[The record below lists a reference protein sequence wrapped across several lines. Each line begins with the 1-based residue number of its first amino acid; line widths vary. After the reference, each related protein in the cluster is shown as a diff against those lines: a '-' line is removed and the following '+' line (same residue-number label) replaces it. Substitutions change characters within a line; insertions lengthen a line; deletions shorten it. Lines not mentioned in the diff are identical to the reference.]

1 MIHLIWLF
9 SLLILCL
16 VFICYIKRKHS
27 YWLRYGFPF
36 VEPHFLFGNLESA
49 GKEDRLSQILSSV
62 YQKYKDKCPMIGL
75 YFYLNPVLVILDL
88 NLIRHILITDFQY
101 FQERG
106 FFYNEIADPLSANLF
121 RIEYDKW
128 KSLRAKFSPTFSPGK
143 MKIMFST
150 IIAVADEFIDCLGNA
165 IQTDCE
171 IEAFEWMG
179 RFTADVIGKCAFGIE
194 CNNLRDPHTMSRYMC
209 KKHVSTPRSS
219 RLEQLFMKFLG
230 SASKMFGLRVFHKD
244 VTDFFVNFVKEIV
257 KYREKNQV
265 KRNDFMNLL
274 LELKN
279 SENNTKKL
287 TIDEIAAEAMLF
299 FIAGYSPPSSALIF
313 SLYELAM
320 DSNKHI
326 QNQARH
332 EIRTVLEKYDG
343 KLSYEALNEMTY
355 VGQIIN
361 GKNSH
366 DINLFEEK
374 KNANHLNLNLNFY

>member
-1 MIHLIWLF
+1 MVHLILLV
-9 SLLILCL
+9 SVLILCL
-16 VFICYIKRKHS
+16 VFIFYIKRKHN
-27 YWLRYGFPF
+27 YWLRCGIPF
-36 VEPHFLFGNLESA
+36 VEPRFLFGNLESTD
-49 GKEDRLSQILSSV
+49 KKDHLSLILSSV
-62 YQKYKDKCPMIGL
+62 YQKYKDKVPMIGL
-75 YFYLNPVLVILDL
+75 YLYLNPVLVILDL
-88 NLIRHILITDFQY
+88 DLIRHILITDFQY
-101 FQERG
+101 FKERG

-128 KSLRAKFSPTFSPGK
+128 KPLRAKFSPTFSPGK
-143 MKIMFST
+143 MKFMFST
-150 IIAVADEFIDCLGNA
+150 IIAVADEFIDCLSNA

-171 IEAFEWMG
+171 IEAFGWMG
-179 RFTADVIGKCAFGIE
+179 RFTADVIGACAFGIE
-194 CNNLRDPHTMSRYMC
+194 CNSLRDPHTMSRHMS

-257 KYREKNQV
+257 KYRETNQV

-274 LELKN
+274 MELKN
-279 SENNTKKL
+279 SENNTEKL

-299 FIAGYSPPSSALIF
+299 FIAGFSPASSALIF

-361 GKNSH
+361 GKHSH

-374 KNANHLNLNLNFY
+374 KYAKHLNLNFY